1 MGLGAVRGVALACCI
16 ILPVLGCRHP
26 ETVASASKPSSGGPI
41 DPPVFPV
48 HHMYPAWSARGV
60 IAYEDFGI
68 VCVDSLSG
76 GYRPDTTLAG
86 LWIVNP
92 STGDKHRL
100 LTTGTMSAWSRDGG
114 KLAVVIGVSIFTMN
128 ADGSDLRRLTSA
140 GMNLFPSWNMD
151 ATWIAFQ
158 STVSTF
164 PNVWIMRPDGSDK
177 QVAGDEAGMYPCWSP
192 VEPVILHTRYPVG
205 VTGGELYTMDERLH
219 FLNATRITNDGA
231 DDREPDYSPDGRQ
244 IAFTSQWRQGIL
256 KRSGTAR
263 VYLPQ
268 IWVMNSDG
276 TGVRQLTQNG
286 GRHPSWSPDGS
297 KIVYARRDWTINTP
311 ENGVLWVIDM
321 TTGTESQLTFK
332 WPCTTPVATVSLT
345 DVKQKFR

>member
-1 MGLGAVRGVALACCI
+1 MGLGAVRRVALACCI
-16 ILPVLGCRHP
+16 ILPVLGCRHS
-26 ETVASASKPSSGGPI
+26 ETAPSASKPSGGGPF
-41 DPPVFPV
+41 DPLFPV
-48 HHMYPAWSARGV
+48 HHDYPAWSAGGV

-76 GYRPDTTLAG
+76 GFLPDTTLAG

-100 LTTGTMSAWSRDGG
+100 LPTGTMPAWSRDGNR
-114 KLAVVIGVSIFTMN
+114 LAVVIGSSIFTMN
-128 ADGSDLRRLTSA
+128 VDGSGLTWLTS
-140 GMNLFPSWNMD
+140 GGSNLFPSWNMD

-158 STVSTF
+158 GNVSTS
-164 PNVWIMRPDGSDK
+164 PNVRIMRADGSEN
-177 QVAGDEAGMYPCWSP
+177 QIAGTAEGRYPCWSP
-192 VEPVILHTRYPVG
+192 VEPLILYAGSFGSVP
-205 VTGGELYTMDERLH
+205 GELCTIDERLR
-219 FLNATRITNDGA
+219 FLNPTRLTNDQA

-244 IAFTSQWRQGIL
+244 IAFSSQWRQGNIE
-256 KRSGTAR
+256 SGTAR
-263 VYLPQ
+263 VSLPQ
-268 IWVMNSDG
+268 IWIMNSDG

-297 KIVYARRDWTINTP
+297 KIVYTRYDWRLNTP
-311 ENGVLWVIDM
+311 ENGVLWVIDL

-332 WPCTTPVATVSLT
+332 WPCSTSVAHVSWT